1 MAEAVEAAHR
11 AIRAEIRRNPQ
22 LQGMGTTVV
31 AVLFHRD
38 AAIIAHVGDSCVYQL
53 RRGSIVFRT
62 DDHSMVA
69 EMVRNNELLEEQARV
84 SMQSNIITRALGV
97 DGDNRADIAV
107 QPYERGDR
115 FLLCTDGIWGA
126 LPENELVKRA
136 DTTKSLPG
144 AVDSIVITIDEQ
156 GRKTGNTHDNLTMA
170 LFEMKQDSKIKEK
183 MNRKAIKIIKYLT
196 VGLVVSLLANF
207 LFGWLL
213 MKPRDRQQRIEQLE
227 ETISNRDSTI
237 IELKSTNESLRQ
249 EITQYKNKVAD
260 VRNEGPWTISQASA
274 RKTSN
279 RRRHSTC

>member
-1 MAEAVEAAHR
+1 
-11 AIRAEIRRNPQ
+11 
-22 LQGMGTTVV
+22 
-31 AVLFHRD
+31 
-38 AAIIAHVGDSCVYQL
+38 
-53 RRGSIVFRT
+53 
-62 DDHSMVA
+62 
-69 EMVRNNELLEEQARV
+69 
-84 SMQSNIITRALGV
+84 
-97 DGDNRADIAV
+97 
-107 QPYERGDR
+107 
-115 FLLCTDGIWGA
+115 
-126 LPENELVKRA
+126 
-136 DTTKSLPG
+136 
-144 AVDSIVITIDEQ
+144 
-156 GRKTGNTHDNLTMA
+156 
-170 LFEMKQDSKIKEK
+170 MKQDSKIKEK